1 MPGEAPLVAAA
12 RGRAAQHGGTTA
24 LPVPLAS
31 LVGRAADLETVA
43 GLLRRAR
50 LVTLVGAGGC
60 GKTRLAIA
68 AAQRERQRGT
78 AVAWWPLDPLREP
91 ALVAPSLATALG
103 LAHSR
108 ADTAALAGALG
119 DREVLVVADNC
130 EHLAAAVADLVLAL
144 LPACP
149 GVRVLATSRQAL
161 EVAGEHVW
169 EVPPLGLPAST
180 DSDAVRVAPAVQ
192 LFQERAAA
200 AGAALSADDL
210 PVVGRLVRRLDGMPL
225 AVELAA
231 ARTAVM
237 APAELD
243 EQLDDAFR
251 LLVDVRLGVPPRQRT
266 LHATLAWS
274 HDLLGP
280 AERTLFRRLAVFAG
294 PFDREAATAVAGDL
308 GAGPDDGVP
317 AVLERLV
324 RRHLVRVQPD
334 AGRRSHRLLEPVR
347 QFAAAR
353 LAESGEAEE
362 VAWRHARHHLIL
374 VRRLAAALPGPNG
387 AGVQQRTL
395 DHFDSRS
402 PDLRAALTWA
412 RDTPG
417 QAELLVDLVVP
428 QWWVWWRLGRFAEG
442 LTWLRAALDTGAG
455 RPVERAELLHGLGW
469 LARHQDAPE
478 EARAALTEALRLY
491 DKLGNDTGA
500 SFVLHRLAALRLDAA
515 VLAGPQA
522 LADGRALV
530 EASEARARAAGDV
543 WALGAATYWHGLFA
557 LTEGD
562 VDTATRLLVEARGAF
577 VVAGDQWAV
586 GRTTGMSALA
596 LIRAGRLRDAA
607 TVLREAERTG
617 AEVRDRWGLAR
628 WALHD
633 AEWHLRDG
641 DPREAARACAR
652 SAAGFAEL
660 GDGLRV
666 VEVARVCADALT
678 AQGRAAEALQL
689 RATADAAAARPGSG
703 GARLADQVAEL
714 AATRAPPEVLTEP
727 LSARELEVLRLV
739 AQGRTDAEVARALFL
754 SVRTVGGHLGSA
766 YRKLGVRSRTAAV
779 RRLAELGLAADG

>member
-1 MPGEAPLVAAA
+1 VIAAA
-12 RGRAAQHGGTTA
+12 RGSAAEHGGTAA

-31 LVGRAADLETVA
+31 LVGRATDLDAVA

-68 AAQRERQRGT
+68 AADRERERGT

-108 ADTAALAGALG
+108 ADTTALAGALG

-130 EHLAAAVADLVLAL
+130 EHLAGAVADLVLAL

-149 GVRVLATSRQAL
+149 GLRVLATSRQAL

-169 EVPPLGLPAST
+169 EVPPLGLPSSAER
-180 DSDAVRVAPAVQ
+180 DAVRNAPAVQ
-192 LFQERAAA
+192 LFRERAAA

-210 PVVGRLVRRLDGMPL
+210 PVVARLVRRLDGMPL

-308 GAGPDDGVP
+308 GAGPDEAVP

-324 RRHLVRVQPD
+324 RRHLVRGEPD

-353 LAESGEAEE
+353 LAESGEAAE
-362 VAWRHARHHLIL
+362 VAERHARHHLTL

-478 EARAALTEALRLY
+478 EARTALTEALRLF
-491 DKLGNDTGA
+491 DELGNDTGA

-515 VLAGPQA
+515 VLAGPGA
-522 LADGRALV
+522 LAGGRALV

-543 WALGAATYWHGLFA
+543 WALGAATYWHGMFA
-557 LTEGD
+557 LAEGD
-562 VDTATRLLVEARGAF
+562 AEAAVRLLVEARGAF

-596 LIRAGRLRDAA
+596 LVRAGRLRDAA
-607 TVLREAERTG
+607 TVLREAERTS

-633 AEWHLRDG
+633 AEWHLRNG
-641 DPREAARACAR
+641 DPREAGRACAR
-652 SAAGFAEL
+652 SAEGFAEL
-660 GDGLRV
+660 GDGLRI

-678 AQGRAAEALQL
+678 AQGRAAEATQL
-689 RATADAAAARPGSG
+689 RAAADAAAAHPRAG

-714 AATRAPPEVLTEP
+714 AATRAAPDELPEP

-739 AQGRTDAEVARALFL
+739 AQGRSDAEVARALFL

-779 RRLAELGLAADG
+779 RRIAELRLEADG

>member
-1 MPGEAPLVAAA
+1 MPGEAPATVAA
-12 RGRAAQHGGTTA
+12 RGRVAQSGGTAA
-24 LPVPLAS
+24 LPVPLTS
-31 LVGRAADLETVA
+31 MVGRSADLETVA

-60 GKTRLAIA
+60 GKTRLAVAVA
-68 AAQRERQRGT
+68 AREGARGT
-78 AVAWWPLDPLREP
+78 SVAWWPLDTLREP

-130 EHLAAAVADLVLAL
+130 EHLAGAVADLVVAL
-144 LPACP
+144 LPACS
-149 GVRVLATSRQAL
+149 GMRVLATSRQAL

-169 EVPPLGLPAST
+169 EVPPLGLPT
-180 DSDAVRVAPAVQ
+180 TGDRDAVGDAPAVQ
-192 LFQERAAA
+192 LFLERAAA
-200 AGAALSADDL
+200 AGAALSAEDV
-210 PVVGRLVRRLDGMPL
+210 PVVGRLVCRLDGMPL

-251 LLVDVRLGVPPRQRT
+251 LLVDDRLGVPPRQRT

-274 HDLLGP
+274 HDLLDP
-280 AERTLFRRLAVFAG
+280 AARTLFRRLALFAG
-294 PFDREAATAVAGDL
+294 PFDRDAAAAVAGDL
-308 GAGPDDGVP
+308 GPDDPVP
-317 AVLERLV
+317 VVLARLV
-324 RRHLVRVQPD
+324 RRHLVHVQPEG
-334 AGRRSHRLLEPVR
+334 GRRSHRLLEPVR

-353 LAESGEAEE
+353 LAESGEAGE
-362 VAWRHARHHLIL
+362 VARRHARHHL
-374 VRRLAAALPGPNG
+374 VLARQLSSALPGPCG
-387 AGVQQRTL
+387 SGVQQQVL

-442 LTWLRAALDTGAG
+442 LTWLRAALATGAG
-455 RPVERAELLHGLGW
+455 TVAERAELLHGLGW

-478 EARAALTEALRLY
+478 VARTALTEALRLY
-491 DKLGNDTGA
+491 DELGDHTGA

-515 VLAGPQA
+515 VVVGPQA
-522 LADGRALV
+522 LAEGRALV
-530 EASEARARAAGDV
+530 EASGARARAAGDV
-543 WALGAATYWHGLFA
+543 WARGAATYWHGLFA
-557 LTEGD
+557 LAEGD
-562 VDTATRLLVEARGAF
+562 ADAAVGLLAEARGAF
-577 VVAGDQWAV
+577 VVAGDRWAV
-586 GRTTGMSALA
+586 ARTTGMSALA
-596 LIRAGRLRDAA
+596 LTRAGRLRDAA
-607 TVLREAERTG
+607 VVQREAERTS
-617 AEVRDRWGLAR
+617 AEVRDRWGSAR
-628 WALHD
+628 WAMHD

-666 VEVARVCADALT
+666 VEVARVCAQALD
-678 AQGRAAEALQL
+678 AQGRAAEATQL
-689 RATADAAAARPGSG
+689 RAAADAAAAHSGAG

-714 AATRAPPEVLTEP
+714 AAPPPSPDPLPEP

-739 AQGRTDAEVARALFL
+739 ARGSSDAEVARALFL

-779 RRLAELGLAADG
+779 RRLAELGVDPDG